1 MIVQAND
8 PRITW
13 QGIISLEVTEDF
25 VKPWRIPF
33 NDRELFPP
41 KEMLERASAPA
52 GVRLSFHT
60 NSIFILGEIEN
71 CQSEDTAFLDVFCNG
86 VFHESILISDAN
98 EFKVRNLPYGENL
111 VEIWLPQFTEFRLK
125 SLSFDKNSSLRPFID
140 DRPKWI
146 TYGSSITH
154 CKTAEKPS
162 LTWPSIV
169 AREHALNLTCLGY
182 AGNCHL
188 EPMIAMMIRD
198 TPADFISL
206 KLGIN
211 VHNHASMSD
220 RTFIPS
226 VIGFI
231 KVIREKHPLIPI
243 VVISPIFSSPREY
256 SDNAV
261 GLNLQIMRVQIQSC
275 VDKLKT
281 LGDLN
286 LHYVDGLDI
295 FGAEYAHLLPDDLH
309 PNVEGYNMLA
319 QNFLKRV
326 VGPFFKN

>member
-1 MIVQAND
+1 
-8 PRITW
+8 
-13 QGIISLEVTEDF
+13 
-25 VKPWRIPF
+25 
-33 NDRELFPP
+33 
-41 KEMLERASAPA
+41 
-52 GVRLSFHT
+52 
-60 NSIFILGEIEN
+60 
-71 CQSEDTAFLDVFCNG
+71 
-86 VFHESILISDAN
+86 
-98 EFKVRNLPYGENL
+98 
-111 VEIWLPQFTEFRLK
+111 
-125 SLSFDKNSSLRPFID
+125 
-140 DRPKWI
+140 
-146 TYGSSITH
+146 
-154 CKTAEKPS
+154 
-162 LTWPSIV
+162 
-169 AREHALNLTCLGY
+169 
-182 AGNCHL
+182 
-188 EPMIAMMIRD
+188 MMIRD